1 MADNLK
7 MILQQLEAEKS
18 VDRETLVEAI
28 RSAIETAARKPIS
41 NRAANITVE
50 VEPETLAFNVFEIR
64 HVVEKV
70 TDVAVEISLEEALK
84 LNPDV
89 VVGNRLK
96 VPAQPA
102 NFGRIAAQT
111 ARQVIIQKIKDAERE
126 RIFEEFKQ
134 REGDVVTGAV
144 KRINHGNLIVSIGQ
158 VEAVVPVREQS
169 PREKYKIGDRIRAIL
184 IEVDRSP
191 RGPQVVLSRTSVE
204 LVRVLFEM
212 EVPEIY
218 DGTVVVK
225 AIARDPGS
233 RTKVAVASLDP
244 NVDAVGACVGLK
256 GTRVRAVVE
265 ELNGEKID
273 IIRWSENP
281 IELCANSLN
290 PADILGI
297 QANEDAKRIH
307 VVVPQDQLSLAIGKR
322 GQNARLASQLL
333 GWNIDIR
340 SEEEEE
346 EEDESVSESD
356 DAAYECGETDTAG
369 DASHTEEGT
378 GAADAMSPEGNESP
392 GSEDMAPDDDAVSTT
407 GDAAQHVDTGVVSED
422 VGSAVAIEDADEE
435 DSEPLEEESEAK

>member
-1 MADNLK
+1 MTDNLK

-18 VDRETLVEAI
+18 VDRETLLEAI
-28 RSAIETAARKPIS
+28 RSAIETAARKPM
-41 NRAANITVE
+41 NKAADVSVE
-50 VEPETLAFNVFEIR
+50 VDPKTLSFNVFEKR
-64 HVVEKV
+64 LVVEKV
-70 TDVAVEISLEEALK
+70 ADTTAEISLEDALK

-96 VPAQPA
+96 IPAQPA

-126 RIFEEFKQ
+126 RVFEEFKQ

-144 KRINHGNLIVSIGQ
+144 KRINKGNIIVSVGL

-191 RGPQVVLSRTSVE
+191 RGPQVVLSRTSVD
-204 LVRVLFEM
+204 LVRALFEM

-218 DGTVVVK
+218 DGTVIIK

-233 RTKVAVASLDP
+233 RTKVAVASVDP

-256 GTRVRAVVE
+256 GSRVRAVVE

-273 IIRWSENP
+273 IIRWSEKP
-281 IELCANSLN
+281 IELCVNALN
-290 PADILGI
+290 PADILDI
-297 QANEDAKRIH
+297 KLNDEMKRIH

-340 SEEEEE
+340 GEGEPAVRPEVSEANPDKEIPSEVVADESNAVPQNQP
-346 EEDESVSESD
+346 EEDAVQIPD
-356 DAAYECGETDTAG
+356 DAE
-369 DASHTEEGT
+369 
-378 GAADAMSPEGNESP
+378 
-392 GSEDMAPDDDAVSTT
+392 
-407 GDAAQHVDTGVVSED
+407 
-422 VGSAVAIEDADEE
+422 
-435 DSEPLEEESEAK
+435 

>member
-1 MADNLK
+1 LTDNLK

-18 VDRETLVEAI
+18 VDRATLLEAI
-28 RSAIETAARKPIS
+28 RSAIETAARKPM
-41 NRAANITVE
+41 NKAARVE
-50 VEPETLAFNVFEIR
+50 VEVDPETLTFNVFEIR
-64 HVVEKV
+64 LVVEKV
-70 TDVAVEISLEEALK
+70 SDPAEDISLEEALK
-84 LNPDV
+84 LNPAV

-144 KRINHGNLIVSIGQ
+144 KRISRGNIIVSVGQ

-169 PREKYKIGDRIRAIL
+169 PREKYKVGDRIRAIL

-191 RGPQVVLSRTSVE
+191 RGPQVVLSRTSVD
-204 LVRVLFEM
+204 LVRSLFEM

-218 DGTVVVK
+218 DDTVVIK

-233 RTKVAVASLDP
+233 RTKVAVASMDP

-256 GTRVRAVVE
+256 GSRVRAVVE

-273 IIRWSENP
+273 IIRWSDKVV
-281 IELCANSLN
+281 ELCVNSLN
-290 PADILGI
+290 PADILDI
-297 QANEDAKRIH
+297 KMNEEMKRIH

-340 SEEEEE
+340 GEGDPMVEAPALPKMAAHADEGVAAPEEEIAADEDVAASEENELLEESSEMTDSEEEQE
-346 EEDESVSESD
+346 
-356 DAAYECGETDTAG
+356 
-369 DASHTEEGT
+369 
-378 GAADAMSPEGNESP
+378 
-392 GSEDMAPDDDAVSTT
+392 
-407 GDAAQHVDTGVVSED
+407 
-422 VGSAVAIEDADEE
+422 
-435 DSEPLEEESEAK
+435 

>member
-1 MADNLK
+1 MTDNLK

-18 VDRETLVEAI
+18 VDRATLLEAI
-28 RSAIETAARKPIS
+28 RSAIETAARKPL
-41 NRAANITVE
+41 NRAAHVSVE
-50 VEPETLAFNVFEIR
+50 VDPETLAFNVFEIR
-64 HVVEKV
+64 LVVEEI
-70 TDVAVEISLEEALK
+70 TEPTMEISLEEALK

-96 VPAQPA
+96 VPVQPE

-144 KRINHGNLIVSIGQ
+144 KRLSRGNIIVSIGQ

-169 PREKYKIGDRIRAIL
+169 PRERYKIGDRIRAIL

-191 RGPQVVLSRTSVE
+191 RGPQVVLSRTSVD
-204 LVRVLFEM
+204 LVRSLFEM

-218 DGTVVVK
+218 DGTVVIK
-225 AIARDPGS
+225 AIARDAGS

-256 GTRVRAVVE
+256 GSRVRAVVE

-273 IIRWSENP
+273 IIRWSDKP
-281 IELCANSLN
+281 VELCANSLN
-290 PADILGI
+290 PADILAI
-297 QANEDAKRIH
+297 TLNEEMQRIH
-307 VVVPQDQLSLAIGKR
+307 VTVPQDQLSLAIGKR

-340 SEEEEE
+340 GEDEPEPEELEEELEADESEAVQEELAAPDSPEEPGEELGADESEAVQEELAASDSPEDAESEAVEVAAATEVEEEESASPEDDSVE
-346 EEDESVSESD
+346 EE
-356 DAAYECGETDTAG
+356 AET
-369 DASHTEEGT
+369 
-378 GAADAMSPEGNESP
+378 
-392 GSEDMAPDDDAVSTT
+392 PDV
-407 GDAAQHVDTGVVSED
+407 EK
-422 VGSAVAIEDADEE
+422 
-435 DSEPLEEESEAK
+435 EEE

>member
-1 MADNLK
+1 MTDNLK

-18 VDRETLVEAI
+18 VDRETLLEAI
-28 RSAIETAARKPIS
+28 RSAIETAARKPM
-41 NRAANITVE
+41 NKAADVSVE
-50 VEPETLAFNVFEIR
+50 VDPKTLSFNVFEKR
-64 HVVEKV
+64 LVVEKV
-70 TDVAVEISLEEALK
+70 ADTTAEISLEDALK

-96 VPAQPA
+96 IPAQPA

-126 RIFEEFKQ
+126 RVFEEFKQ

-144 KRINHGNLIVSIGQ
+144 KRINKGNIIVSVGL

-191 RGPQVVLSRTSVE
+191 RGPQVVLSRTSVD
-204 LVRVLFEM
+204 LVRALFEM

-218 DGTVVVK
+218 DGTVIIK

-233 RTKVAVASLDP
+233 RTKVAVASVDP

-256 GTRVRAVVE
+256 GSRVRAVVE

-273 IIRWSENP
+273 IIRWSEKP
-281 IELCANSLN
+281 IELCVNALN
-290 PADILGI
+290 PADILDI
-297 QANEDAKRIH
+297 KLNDEMKRIH

-340 SEEEEE
+340 GEGEPVVRPEVAEANPDKEIPSEAVADESNVVSQDQP
-346 EEDESVSESD
+346 EEDVVQTPD
-356 DAAYECGETDTAG
+356 DAE
-369 DASHTEEGT
+369 
-378 GAADAMSPEGNESP
+378 
-392 GSEDMAPDDDAVSTT
+392 
-407 GDAAQHVDTGVVSED
+407 
-422 VGSAVAIEDADEE
+422 
-435 DSEPLEEESEAK
+435 

>member
-1 MADNLK
+1 MTDNLK

-18 VDRETLVEAI
+18 VDRETLLEAI
-28 RSAIETAARKPIS
+28 RSAIETAARKPMNKAAHIS
-41 NRAANITVE
+41 VE
-50 VEPETLAFNVFEIR
+50 VDPQTLSFNVFEIR
-64 HVVEKV
+64 LVVEE
-70 TDVAVEISLEEALK
+70 VADTTTEISFEEALK

-144 KRINHGNLIVSIGQ
+144 KRINRGNIIVSVGQ

-169 PREKYKIGDRIRAIL
+169 PREKYKVGDRIRAIL

-191 RGPQVVLSRTSVE
+191 RGPQVVLSRTSTE
-204 LVRVLFEM
+204 LVRALFEM

-218 DGTVVVK
+218 DGTVEVK

-256 GTRVRAVVE
+256 GSRVRAVVE

-273 IIRWSENP
+273 IIRWSDKP
-281 IELCANSLN
+281 VDLCVNSLN
-290 PADILGI
+290 PADILDI
-297 QANEDAKRIH
+297 KLNEEMQRIH

-340 SEEEEE
+340 GEEEPVL
-346 EEDESVSESD
+346 SS
-356 DAAYECGETDTAG
+356 DTAG
-369 DASHTEEGT
+369 DDEEFFDELDASDDLDVENDTTAAGAETVVDDVSSEEAADTEELQE
-378 GAADAMSPEGNESP
+378 ASP
-392 GSEDMAPDDDAVSTT
+392 
-407 GDAAQHVDTGVVSED
+407 
-422 VGSAVAIEDADEE
+422 DEE
-435 DSEPLEEESEAK
+435 APPE

>member
-1 MADNLK
+1 

-18 VDRETLVEAI
+18 VDRETLLEAI
-28 RSAIETAARKPIS
+28 RSAIETAARKPM
-41 NRAANITVE
+41 NKAADVSVE
-50 VEPETLAFNVFEIR
+50 VDPKTLSFNVFEKR
-64 HVVEKV
+64 LVVEKV
-70 TDVAVEISLEEALK
+70 ADTTAEISLEDALK

-96 VPAQPA
+96 IPAQPA

-126 RIFEEFKQ
+126 RVFEEFKQ

-144 KRINHGNLIVSIGQ
+144 KRINKGNIIVSVGL

-191 RGPQVVLSRTSVE
+191 RGPQVVLSRTSVD
-204 LVRVLFEM
+204 LVRALFEM

-218 DGTVVVK
+218 DGTVIIK

-233 RTKVAVASLDP
+233 RTKVAVASVDP

-256 GTRVRAVVE
+256 GSRVRAVVE

-273 IIRWSENP
+273 IIRWSEKP
-281 IELCANSLN
+281 IELCVNALN
-290 PADILGI
+290 PADILDI
-297 QANEDAKRIH
+297 KLNDEMKRIH

-340 SEEEEE
+340 GEGEPVVRPEVAEANPDKEIPSEAVADESNVVSQDQP
-346 EEDESVSESD
+346 EEDVVQTPD
-356 DAAYECGETDTAG
+356 DAE
-369 DASHTEEGT
+369 
-378 GAADAMSPEGNESP
+378 
-392 GSEDMAPDDDAVSTT
+392 
-407 GDAAQHVDTGVVSED
+407 
-422 VGSAVAIEDADEE
+422 
-435 DSEPLEEESEAK
+435 

>member
-1 MADNLK
+1 MTDNLK

-18 VDRETLVEAI
+18 VDRETLLEAI
-28 RSAIETAARKPIS
+28 RSAIETAARKPMNKAAHIS
-41 NRAANITVE
+41 VE
-50 VEPETLAFNVFEIR
+50 VDPQTLSFNVFEIR
-64 HVVEKV
+64 LVVEE
-70 TDVAVEISLEEALK
+70 VADTTTEISFEEALK

-144 KRINHGNLIVSIGQ
+144 KRINRGNIIVSVGQ

-169 PREKYKIGDRIRAIL
+169 PREKYKVGDRIRAIL

-191 RGPQVVLSRTSVE
+191 RGPQVVLSRTSTE
-204 LVRVLFEM
+204 LVRALFEM

-218 DGTVVVK
+218 DGTVEVK

-256 GTRVRAVVE
+256 GSRVRAVVE

-273 IIRWSENP
+273 IIRWSDKP
-281 IELCANSLN
+281 VDLCVNSLN
-290 PADILGI
+290 PADILDI
-297 QANEDAKRIH
+297 KLNEEMQRIH

-340 SEEEEE
+340 GEEEPVLT
-346 EEDESVSESD
+346 S
-356 DAAYECGETDTAG
+356 DTA
-369 DASHTEEGT
+369 
-378 GAADAMSPEGNESP
+378 
-392 GSEDMAPDDDAVSTT
+392 
-407 GDAAQHVDTGVVSED
+407 
-422 VGSAVAIEDADEE
+422 DADEE
-435 DSEPLEEESEAK
+435 FFDELDASDDLEVENDTTAAGAETVVDDVSSEEAVDTEELQEASPDEEATPE